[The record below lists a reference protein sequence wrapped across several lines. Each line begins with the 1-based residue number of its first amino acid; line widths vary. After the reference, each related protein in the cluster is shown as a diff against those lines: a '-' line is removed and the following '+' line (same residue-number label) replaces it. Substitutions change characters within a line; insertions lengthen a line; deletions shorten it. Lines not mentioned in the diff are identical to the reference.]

1 MTIVIPMAGAS
12 ARFTSVGMSP
22 KYLLKVKPFL
32 TLFDM
37 SVRSFSKW
45 FDTAR
50 FIIIVK
56 DEYAAEFAEHHLKTM
71 KVKDFKIINLDFL
84 TRGQAETVYLGL
96 KDAGIEDD
104 GDELMI
110 FNIDTIRNN
119 LVIPDDIV
127 WDTLFDA
134 FYDESPSKEWSFAK
148 VDGNLNILETAE
160 KNKISNWCSTGLYIF
175 RSIWLY
181 IDAYKRAEK
190 NSDYNFYIAPLYNYL
205 KGLNNR
211 VLVCQREDVDFA
223 GIPSQYNEVVEK
235 YKNINVEI
243 L

>member
-1 MTIVIPMAGAS
+1 MTIVIPMAGES
-12 ARFTSVGMSP
+12 ARFTSVGMAP
-22 KYLLKVKPFL
+22 KYLLKIKPFI

-37 SVRSFSKW
+37 SVFSFKKW
-45 FDTAR
+45 FDTAK

-56 DEYAAEFAEHHLKTM
+56 DEYAVEFAKSRLNMM
-71 KVKDFKIINLDFL
+71 KVKNFKIINLNFL

-96 KDAGIEDD
+96 KEAGIEDD

-134 FYDESPSKEWSFAK
+134 FYDDNSSNNWSFAET
-148 VDGNLNILETAE
+148 DDDLNILKTAE
-160 KNKISNWCSTGLYIF
+160 KHKISNWCSTGLYVF

-181 IDAYKRAEK
+181 IDAYENAI
-190 NSDYNFYIAPLYNYL
+190 SDDTYNFYIAPLYNYL